1 MVQKGHPTLLCL
13 CPTRQITTSCPLTQ
27 LLPTNLPTVPLVE
40 VLEAQ
45 EQRQLPVVNHWQ
57 SSMDEHEGCV
67 QRDETSVFEQNNEA
81 APSIYITV

>member
-1 MVQKGHPTLLCL
+1 M
-13 CPTRQITTSCPLTQ
+13 
-27 LLPTNLPTVPLVE
+27 PLVE

-57 SSMDEHEGCV
+57 SSVDEHEGCV

>member
-1 MVQKGHPTLLCL
+1 M
-13 CPTRQITTSCPLTQ
+13 
-27 LLPTNLPTVPLVE
+27 PLVE

-57 SSMDEHEGCV
+57 LSMDEHEGCV